1 MGMVSGDGA
10 PGQMVLRLRG
20 DGSFDPWGELLV
32 GEDGPLIFEVRPLI
46 HGSGAFDLTGS
57 ESTEDP

>member
-1 MGMVSGDGA
+1 
-10 PGQMVLRLRG
+10 MVLRLRG